1 MGTTIGGTTPP
12 KLTDIKIE
20 ELPNA
25 NESGATATNQPDK
38 PKPDAKSE
46 ARDKEAIK
54 QNSNDHRRQNDV
66 RGSYVQQQLEKA
78 YGNASPK
85 APDPN
90 KYVPINGVPV
100 KEQQSPA
107 TTFDRSKSAVGE
119 AGRLSSK
126 VEYNKLPDDLKSKMD
141 QQIWHNLDERQRN
154 TVVETYRRFKEY
166 GIWDEVKSVVGGKG
180 RGMQNAKIAGREF
193 EVDGGTA
200 SVNFL
205 AKDGDS
211 LQKKLIA
218 TKHFGLDGPIMGSQ
232 HKGQKSNR
240 EWSATDNRSMHVSI
254 GKNNKFDV
262 HIDKNSPVA
271 EPQHGKTKVDPIGA
285 KKHGVEEL
293 FPSKIHNKV
302 PLHPRGVGV
311 DTTIDENREGWH
323 GAEWKIGAK
332 LEFRGPVK
340 KTTRLDQSGPIT
352 PNVPDGM
359 MEEISKRVDRA
370 HIHFPTPIGMNPN
383 EMPDP
388 QALASRV
395 AANMLDA
402 ARNGKTTINIYIPE
416 YANEPGDQAKVMKY
430 MEEIGNIVRSEMIA
444 ADPKLNSVIGIN
456 MSFGPVQRDSVRLK

>member
-20 ELPNA
+20 EVPGT
-25 NESGATATNQPDK
+25 NESGATTATNQPDK
-38 PKPDAKSE
+38 PKADTQTE
-46 ARDKEAIK
+46 ARQAEAGK
-54 QNSNDHRRQNDV
+54 QNSYDHKRQTDV

-78 YGNASPK
+78 YQNAGPK
-85 APDPN
+85 VPDPT
-90 KYVPINGVPV
+90 KYVPKNGVPV
-100 KEQQSPA
+100 KEQESPS

-119 AGRLSSK
+119 AGRLSGK

-141 QQIWHNLDERQRN
+141 QQVWHNLDERQRN

-180 RGMQNAKIAGREF
+180 RGMQNAKIAGKEF

-240 EWSATDNRSMHVSI
+240 EWSATDGKSMHVSI

-271 EPQHGKTKVDPIGA
+271 EPKHGKTQVDPNGA
-285 KKHGVEEL
+285 WKHGSQEL
-293 FPSKIHNKV
+293 FPSKIRSKV
-302 PLHPRGVGV
+302 PFHPKGVVVGGG
-311 DTTIDENREGWH
+311 IKENRESPH
-323 GAEWKIGAK
+323 GVSGNREDQQGDYAKIE
-332 LEFRGPVK
+332 LRGPVK
-340 KTTRLDQSGPIT
+340 KTTRLDQS
-352 PNVPDGM
+352 DLFYQM
-359 MEEISKRVDRA
+359 FLME
-370 HIHFPTPIGMNPN
+370 
-383 EMPDP
+383 
-388 QALASRV
+388 
-395 AANMLDA
+395 
-402 ARNGKTTINIYIPE
+402 
-416 YANEPGDQAKVMKY
+416 
-430 MEEIGNIVRSEMIA
+430 
-444 ADPKLNSVIGIN
+444 
-456 MSFGPVQRDSVRLK
+456 